1 MTNKTISIN
10 PSLFNSSF
18 KKTKKKDRK
27 QFSNKINTLISPNV
41 LKNKLLKRIKE
52 HKQKETENLENNK
65 IKIKNNISD
74 NTEKI
79 NTSFSDEFN
88 DSLNYLQTLAL
99 EKKIKEDKINN
110 ERKKKLRQHELE
122 RKTVKNYQSIY
133 TDNFDKIDNPMIN
146 IELPE
151 ELNQPLIP
159 FSHNNIESNNTINLF
174 NKNQDT
180 IPFGIL
186 KGGLK
191 PTYREWNKTQR
202 NLVVTDPNA
211 SLILPNDFNKSIS
224 EREYRLK
231 KLRDKIKLKNNQYD
245 NNLNK
250 LIENNN
256 SNTYNNNNNNNNSI
270 EHLINSQNLIQPPK
284 LSTASQNIQKNLID
298 NIIKEENCLNINNS
312 FKTANEPIKTKRIIK
327 KTIKK
332 KYTLG
337 KSQIKRTV
345 GILLKD
351 RFTRKKII
359 NAQKELKRK
368 PINDIKKYLRDHNLI
383 KIGCTAPNDIIR
395 QIYESSMLAGE
406 ITNKNEDT
414 LLYNISRMNKED

>member
-10 PSLFNSSF
+10 PSLFISSF

-27 QFSNKINTLISPNV
+27 QISNKINTLISPNV

-65 IKIKNNISD
+65 IKIKNNITD
-74 NTEKI
+74 DKEKI
-79 NTSFSDEFN
+79 TSSFSDEFN
-88 DSLNYLQTLAL
+88 DSLNYLQTLAV

-110 ERKKKLRQHELE
+110 ERKKELRQQELE
-122 RKTVKNYQSIY
+122 RKTVKNYQTIY
-133 TDNFDKIDNPMIN
+133 TDNFNKVNNPMIN

-151 ELNQPLIP
+151 EFNQSLIP
-159 FSHNNIESNNTINLF
+159 FSHNNIEPENTINLF

-211 SLILPNDFNKSIS
+211 SLLILPNDFNKSIS

-250 LIENNN
+250 LID
-256 SNTYNNNNNNNNSI
+256 NNNNNSI
-270 EHLINSQNLIQPPK
+270 EHLINTQNLIQPPK
-284 LSTASQNIQKNLID
+284 LSNASQNIQNNLID
-298 NIIKEENCLNINNS
+298 NIIKEDNCSNINNS
-312 FKTANEPIKTKRIIK
+312 FKTANEVIKTKRIIK

-337 KSQIKRTV
+337 KSQIKKTV

-368 PINDIKKYLRDHNLI
+368 PINDIKTYLRDHNLI